1 MPRTA
6 ASRWDCCPCAA
17 VSRKPIL
24 GTSFNGPIA
33 CSRRGNVTA
42 HEAGPKRMAALQ
54 CRCWQCLL
62 LAQLRRHTAVAGIP
76 LMGVKR
82 KCSGRGEGR
91 VLTHCGPWATLR
103 DRLSIQAYSITSSA
117 RPSSV
122 TGTSRPSV
130 FAVLGLMNPSAG
142 IRQLPSVALLATF
155 AERCM
160 RYRNRSP
167 AAILPFLSHYSSDYP
182 VRV

>member
-1 MPRTA
+1 M
-6 ASRWDCCPCAA
+6 
-17 VSRKPIL
+17 
-24 GTSFNGPIA
+24 
-33 CSRRGNVTA
+33 
-42 HEAGPKRMAALQ
+42 E
-54 CRCWQCLL
+54 
-62 LAQLRRHTAVAGIP
+62 
-76 LMGVKR
+76 
-82 KCSGRGEGR
+82 R
-91 VLTHCGPWATLR
+91 VLPDIDAHNGDRRSDWLRHGVLLGFGRPQPGSLAGGAGARPDHPISGPWATLR